1 MPPSYAARGEI
12 VHLASRVFGCGTMT
26 PNRAFEIWTRF
37 GLTMSRYAAGGARR
51 LRAEREL
58 KLIVAVSSINERPR
72 FGKQGSIGPR
82 IIKSRIEQNPL

>member
-1 MPPSYAARGEI
+1 MPQA
-12 VHLASRVFGCGTMT
+12 
-26 PNRAFEIWTRF
+26 
-37 GLTMSRYAAGGARR
+37 GARR

-72 FGKQGSIGPR
+72 FGEQGPIEPR